1 MKSKPTWRGNYRIQV
16 FAYPGGHPGHADSQ
30 EGLAVYIHILGRRET
45 EKAPK
50 SLKLTVT
57 VANRKKLGNSI
68 EASLTEL
75 IDEEGWLYVSAHF
88 AGREEMTGSV
98 LCDIIDH
105 QGVAIFATHRRHS
118 AATNMN
124 QPLSDSSMTDQSK
137 TEHPP
142 PAELEE
148 GIRSGSDEK
157 VLAGAGVLA
166 ADAPAKRYCCG
177 KLSRKQFI
185 WLWIIIVILMILI
198 IVAVLLILFVGGRA
212 MAQSGLNSSV
222 VNLNELAIRDPVECG
237 GNDASAALCL
247 DSTMKISVKSD
258 SMSSTILPSRND
270 IYINGK
276 QLGYVYLPRMD
287 VAGHAT
293 TQFTNDATLYV
304 TDRAVFDG
312 FGVDVMLKDTVSLNM
327 KGKMDVK
334 GLGITFKGL
343 NFDKSVSISGFNN
356 FTKVM
361 GKSTTSIQFFPP
373 DAELKKKYWTDVPGV
388 IQAQFGYSGVEVPN
402 PTVITIPHVG
412 NVTGDLYY
420 KNTPVGVSVAVNG
433 TSLIAK
439 SMSYVKNMVVIQ
451 IRNET
456 LNIVNE
462 MAGKL
467 LSGQEVIL
475 LLHGTSTSNSIWT
488 NAVKSMYMPTNAT
501 PPASS

>member
-1 MKSKPTWRGNYRIQV
+1 
-16 FAYPGGHPGHADSQ
+16 
-30 EGLAVYIHILGRRET
+30 
-45 EKAPK
+45 
-50 SLKLTVT
+50 
-57 VANRKKLGNSI
+57 
-68 EASLTEL
+68 
-75 IDEEGWLYVSAHF
+75 
-88 AGREEMTGSV
+88 
-98 LCDIIDH
+98 
-105 QGVAIFATHRRHS
+105 
-118 AATNMN
+118 
-124 QPLSDSSMTDQSK
+124 MTDQNK

-148 GIRSGSDEK
+148 GIRSSSDEK

-166 ADAPAKRYCCG
+166 AAAPAKRYCCG

-304 TDRAVFDG
+304 TDRAVFDE

-356 FTKVM
+356 FTNVM
-361 GKSTTSIQFFPP
+361 GKSTTAIQFFPP
-373 DAELKKKYWTDVPGV
+373 DDELRKKYWTDVPGV

-402 PTVITIPHVG
+402 PTVITIPNVG

-462 MAGKL
+462 MAAKL

-501 PPASS
+501 SPASS